1 MSSPAGIP
9 PATQAQ
15 DLMRRLDRVSLATSL
30 PGDGLPWPYASLGL
44 AAVDH
49 DLSPILLMS
58 SMAVHGKAIA
68 ADPRVCLLFDG
79 TGGLDQPL
87 TGPRLSVFGQAEK
100 TQEPRLR
107 ERFLA
112 RHPDAKMYADFR
124 DFSFYRIA
132 IERAHFV
139 AGFGRIDAI
148 EGAALRIDP
157 SPWRALVERETDIV
171 AHMNEDHADAVGL
184 YATGLLGLVPGD
196 WRMTGIDAFGCD
208 LRCRG
213 HVARLAFD
221 TPVVDAESA
230 RRALVDLVRRAR
242 AKAA

>member
-1 MSSPAGIP
+1 MSSPTDIP

-58 SMAVHGKAIA
+58 SLAVHGKAIA
-68 ADPRVCLLFDG
+68 SDPRVCLLFDG
-79 TGGLDQPL
+79 TVGLDQPL

-100 TQEPRLR
+100 SQEPRLR

-112 RHPDAKMYADFR
+112 RHPDAKMYANFR

-148 EGAALRIDP
+148 EGTALRIDP
-157 SPWRALVERETDIV
+157 SPWQTLVEREADIV

-184 YATGLLGLVPGD
+184 YATGLLGLAPGE

-208 LRCRG
+208 LRWRG
-213 HVARLAFD
+213 HVARLGFD
-221 TPVVDAESA
+221 APVADAESA
-230 RRALVDLVRRAR
+230 RKALVDLVRRAR

>member
-1 MSSPAGIP
+1 
-9 PATQAQ
+9 
-15 DLMRRLDRVSLATSL
+15 MRRLDRISLATSL

-44 AAVDH
+44 VAVDH

-79 TGGLDQPL
+79 TVGLDQPL

-100 TQEPRLR
+100 SQDARLR
-107 ERFLA
+107 ARFLA
-112 RHPDAKMYADFR
+112 RHPDAKLYADFR

-139 AGFGRIDAI
+139 AGFGRIDSI
-148 EGAALRIDP
+148 EGAALRVDTT
-157 SPWRALVERETDIV
+157 PWKALVEREADIV
-171 AHMNEDHADAVGL
+171 GHMNEDHADAVGL
-184 YATGLLGLVPGD
+184 YATQLLGFGSGE
-196 WRMTGIDAFGCD
+196 WKMTGIDAFGCD
-208 LRCRG
+208 LRLRG
-213 HVARLAFD
+213 QVARLNFD
-221 TPVVDAESA
+221 APVVDAESA
-230 RRALVDLVRRAR
+230 RKALVELVRRAR